1 MTITLPKE
9 LEASFRER
17 MEKGPY
23 QTPEEMI
30 RAGLCLLEA
39 QEQGMPALG
48 SELMR
53 GVTDIEEG
61 RFITCATDDE
71 VSDPGDATIAGFERE
86 NDSVVSR

>member
-9 LEASFRER
+9 LEASFKQR
-17 MEKGPY
+17 MENGPY

-39 QEQGMPALG
+39 QEKGMAALR

-53 GVTDIEEG
+53 GVADIEEG
-61 RFITCATDDE
+61 RFITCATDE
-71 VSDPGDATIAGFERE
+71 ELSDLGETTIAGFKRE